1 MISFIPG
8 WSFRFFV
15 SQYWQIVPSLRSAAD
30 LIFSRPNWFRNFAI
44 IAIRLFIATWLKQE
58 YRNFIR
64 VFYICKHITKLST
77 KGRISWNYS
86 HLYAS
91 VQNTY
96 FMVLAVCVRT
106 ITGNW
111 WLATSCG
118 LVTMA
123 ITFITL
129 EKELIAHIL
138 ISNGNETYRFVF
150 LAIHCNSYITI
161 PIHSLRQ
168 ICKNYNDPLCMQNIP
183 FQQCR
188 ICFVLLV
195 LCLLFQHNPL
205 SIWNWYN
212 FIFYGIWN
220 KTIFTKLWKI
230 SLCTPTHCSAL
241 FIFAFIFLCT
251 SLIVF
256 AVTFI
261 FAFNAGSLAFFTDIS
276 L

>member
-30 LIFSRPNWFRNFAI
+30 LIFFGPNWFCNLAI

-123 ITFITL
+123 ITFIPL

-138 ISNGNETYRFVF
+138 ISNGNETFFWR
-150 LAIHCNSYITI
+150 YIVI
-161 PIHSLRQ
+161 
-168 ICKNYNDPLCMQNIP
+168 
-183 FQQCR
+183 
-188 ICFVLLV
+188 
-195 LCLLFQHNPL
+195 
-205 SIWNWYN
+205 
-212 FIFYGIWN
+212 
-220 KTIFTKLWKI
+220 
-230 SLCTPTHCSAL
+230 
-241 FIFAFIFLCT
+241 
-251 SLIVF
+251 LI
-256 AVTFI
+256 
-261 FAFNAGSLAFFTDIS
+261 
-276 L
+276 